1 MYKARECEG
10 LGGKVWDERVRG
22 KRRMRGIRGPSLG

>member
-10 LGGKVWDERVRG
+10 LGGRVLDERVEGGRD
-22 KRRMRGIRGPSLG
+22 KKERRE